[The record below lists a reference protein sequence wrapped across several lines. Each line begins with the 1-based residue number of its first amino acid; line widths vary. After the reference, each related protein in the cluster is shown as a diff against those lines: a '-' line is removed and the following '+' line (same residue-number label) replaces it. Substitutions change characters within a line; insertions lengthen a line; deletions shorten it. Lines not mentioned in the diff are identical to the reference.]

1 MGVVSGVQREVG
13 QCQLGHKEI
22 NLYMPGI
29 WNTLAEIN
37 IPIIMHQANQHCSVA
52 EMQELA
58 KLNIHILVY
67 QPKLHCGLVDID
79 FII

>member
-13 QCQLGHKEI
+13 QFQLGHKEI
-22 NLYMPGI
+22 NIHVPGA
-29 WNTLAEIN
+29 WTASAEIK
-37 IPIIMHQANQHCSVA
+37 ILIIARRPKQHCGVT

-58 KLNIHILVY
+58 KLNIPILVY